1 MFVNTT
7 LRMSF
12 ENSSLTTGHVAANN
26 SNQDCVEE
34 AESAIEVTAKA
45 MAYIFIIL
53 VSFLGNIFLVVVIY
67 KNRQLR
73 RSINYFVLNMAVS
86 DLFNPLTIMPVKIVE
101 IISGSESWKVDSP
114 WLLGNILCKLSFFL
128 TDVSLVVSI
137 ESLLLISMDRLVA
150 VVFPLK
156 AKLTTSKVR
165 LTSILCT
172 WIVAIAVHTPYFYT
186 FRLFPYENK
195 TYCYS
200 YWGPAFDHVKTHRRY
215 ITATFITF
223 ILVPVGVLAI
233 VYGTIAWT
241 IKRKNKKTK
250 EKLSCRQNQRDQQL
264 RQIVRMSVA
273 IIIAFVIC
281 MIPQLV
287 VIFIRVFLWNWKIP
301 AICAFRTVI
310 PFISNFMLHSW
321 SAVNPCICFIF
332 SKNYRDGLMK
342 FFHSDR
348 LSQRASN
355 LGGNHRM
362 QTMTSSTRNNSCPMH
377 LTSV

>member
-12 ENSSLTTGHVAANN
+12 ENSSLTTGHVAANT
-26 SNQDCVEE
+26 SNQDCVAE
-34 AESAIEVTAKA
+34 AESTIEVTAKA
-45 MAYIFIIL
+45 ISYFFILL

-101 IISGSESWKVDSP
+101 IISRSASWKVDSP

-128 TDVSLVVSI
+128 PDVSLVVSI

-195 TYCYS
+195 TYCKS

-223 ILVPVGVLAI
+223 ILVPIGVLAI

-241 IKRKNKKTK
+241 IIRKNKKTK

-264 RQIVRMSVA
+264 RQIVRMSIA

-287 VIFIRVFLWNWKIP
+287 VIFIQVFLWNWKIP
-301 AICAFRTVI
+301 PICAFCTVI
-310 PFISNFMLHSW
+310 PFISNIMLHSW

-342 FFHSDR
+342 FFHSNR
-348 LSQRASN
+348 FRQRAPK
-355 LGGNHRM
+355 LGGNRRM
-362 QTMTSSTRNNSCPMH
+362 QTMTTST
-377 LTSV
+377 